1 MSDGFELSTLVS
13 TVTLHK
19 LINPQATLAAA
30 RDAICERAAQDVRWG
45 ESNHPDLPAGVKHP
59 CAFFALPTAQA
70 AQLSCED
77 AFRRGTGSNAH
88 ILVEEVAEA
97 IEAATDPVRLR
108 AELVQVAGV
117 ALKWI
122 EQIDRRA
129 DVPHG

>member
-1 MSDGFELSTLVS
+1 VADGFDLSTLVN
-13 TVTLHK
+13 TLTLHE
-19 LINPQATLAAA
+19 LINPQATLAAV
-30 RDAICERAAQDVRWG
+30 RDAICERASQDVRWG
-45 ESNHPDLPAGVKHP
+45 ESNHPNLPAGVKHP
-59 CAFFALPTAQA
+59 CAFFGLPTAEA

-122 EQIDRRA
+122 EQIDRRKE
-129 DVPHG
+129 VVHG